1 MGPKRRDKSMSINTT
16 NLIRA
21 VKNHLQINY
30 HKLKVRNFFL
40 KYKDVN
46 FLVILWESAIRSR

>member
-1 MGPKRRDKSMSINTT
+1 MSINTT